1 VIVFLDGK
9 RGVWGKSVD
18 VSVVQPCAIPVG
30 GVFILWLF
38 FFFFF
43 FFYFME
49 KKKRRGNASEIP
61 QPSLSFYLLNDTEIG
76 PSKGGLVGGFRGRSR
91 EGAGGIEGSGRGSS
105 LSLSLS
111 LPSFLSE
118 AVPLR
123 HPWGPPCGLFFKRS
137 SKGPSPLFLCF
148 HWLGERG
155 CSPALVIRFDLSTWL
170 CYGNC

>member
-1 VIVFLDGK
+1 MGERSCKTQPPVCFFFFYV
-9 RGVWGKSVD
+9 RGFWARQGGGSIWGSF
-18 VSVVQPCAIPVG
+18 C
-30 GVFILWLF
+30 

-43 FFYFME
+43 FFYG

-155 CSPALVIRFDLSTWL
+155 CSPALVIRV
-170 CYGNC
+170 